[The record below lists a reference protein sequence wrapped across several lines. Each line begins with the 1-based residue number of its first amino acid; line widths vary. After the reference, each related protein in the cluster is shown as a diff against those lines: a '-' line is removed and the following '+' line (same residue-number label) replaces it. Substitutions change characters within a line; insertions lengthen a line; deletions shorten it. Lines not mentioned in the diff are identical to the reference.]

1 MRFPIFHPLL
11 PPQTKTDELPHGARA
26 AFDVA
31 IRLDGQVTAAIGAL
45 VLAPPNILGSSMV
58 SGLVASENKRHKDA
72 AEAARER
79 IERFAKSAGVTIH
92 TEVIGDELLTLA
104 KRMANRARL
113 HGLVIV
119 ERGVAGGLYGN
130 ELIEPLLFGS
140 GRPVL
145 VVPHGHASPLSFER
159 ALIAW
164 DGGLN
169 AARAVWDSMPLL
181 RLAKSIEIV
190 TVVGEKDLGMASAA
204 NSLAPMLAFL
214 GAAIN
219 VTALELGNESAAQL
233 IKGCATKIG
242 ATFIVQG
249 AYGRSRWAEM
259 ILGGV
264 TREMLHNSQI
274 PVLMSH

>member
-1 MRFPIFHPLL
+1 MRFPIFHPVL
-11 PPQTKTDELPHGARA
+11 PPETKTEELPQGARA

-31 IRLDGQVTAAIGAL
+31 TQLDGQVTAVIGAL
-45 VLAPPNILGSSMV
+45 VLASPNIMGSSMV
-58 SGLVASENKRHKDA
+58 SSLVANENKRHRDA
-72 AEAARER
+72 ANAMRER
-79 IERFAKSAGVTIH
+79 IERFARSANITIH
-92 TEVIGDELLTLA
+92 SEVIGDELLTLA

-113 HGLVIV
+113 HGLVIA
-119 ERGVAGGLYGN
+119 ERGVAGELYSN
-130 ELIEPLLFGS
+130 ELIEPLLFSS

-145 VVPHGHASPLSFER
+145 VIPHGHASSLSFDR

-181 RLAKSIEIV
+181 RLARSIEIV
-190 TVVGEKDLGMASAA
+190 TIVGEKDLGMAPAA

-214 GAAIN
+214 EAAIN
-219 VTALELGNESAAQL
+219 VTALQLENGTAADL
-233 IKGCATKIG
+233 IATHAAKIG
-242 ATFIVQG
+242 AHFIVQG

-259 ILGGV
+259 VLGGV
-264 TREMLHNSQI
+264 TREMLRNSQI